1 MATQYAFGKIVTDG
15 LVLALDAADRNSY
28 PGSGTT
34 WRDLS
39 ANNYNGSLVN
49 GPTFN
54 SANGGSIV
62 FDGTDDFV
70 NNGNILDTDGT
81 SPFSVSVW
89 FITSST
95 ATGAKSL
102 VSKCIL
108 DSPFTGW
115 QLGLNT
121 TAAAPGDIGK
131 VGIAIVSNTTEVM
144 RKLTTATYNNGIWH
158 NAVFTYSGSKT
169 RAGMLLYI
177 NGSLAVVTESD
188 SSSIV
193 NTISNAS
200 NYNIGGR
207 NNQAG
212 QVFSAGNIA
221 NVTHYNR
228 VLSASEIL
236 QNYNAQKS
244 RFNL

>member
-1 MATQYAFGKIVTDG
+1 MAFANGGSIVTNG

-28 PGSGTT
+28 VSGSTT
-34 WRDLS
+34 WFDVS
-39 ANNYNGSLVN
+39 GNNNSGSLTN

-54 SANGGSIV
+54 SGNGGSIV
-62 FDGTDDFV
+62 FDGTNDYV

-89 FITSST
+89 FKTSST
-95 ATGAKSL
+95 SNGTKTL
-102 VSKCIL
+102 VSKNL
-108 DSPFTGW
+108 LSSPYTGW
-115 QLGLNT
+115 QLGFNT
-121 TAAAPGDIGK
+121 TTSAAGDIGK
-131 VGIAIVSNTTEVM
+131 VGIVIVSNTTEVM

-158 NAVFTYSGSKT
+158 NAVFIYSGSKT

-177 NGSLAVVTESD
+177 NGALGTVTESD
-188 SSSIV
+188 STSIV

-200 NYNIGGR
+200 NYIIGGR

-212 QVFSAGNIA
+212 QVFPAGNIA

-228 VLSASEIL
+228 ALSLTEIS

-244 RFNL
+244 RFGL

>member
-15 LVLALDAADRNSY
+15 LVLALDAADKNSY
-28 PGSGTT
+28 LGSGTT

-39 ANNYNGSLVN
+39 GNNNSGSLVN

-89 FITSST
+89 FRTSST
-95 ATGAKSL
+95 ANGAKSL
-102 VSKCIL
+102 VSKELL

-115 QLGLNT
+115 QLGFNTT
-121 TAAAPGDIGK
+121 TAAVGDIGK

-158 NAVFTYSGSKT
+158 NVVFTYSGSKT

-207 NNQAG
+207 NNQTG
-212 QVFSAGNIA
+212 QVFPGNIA
-221 NVTHYNR
+221 NVTHYNKI
-228 VLSASEIL
+228 LSASEIL

>member
-1 MATQYAFGKIVTDG
+1 MAFANGGSIVTNG

-28 PGSGTT
+28 VSGSTT
-34 WRDLS
+34 WFDLS
-39 ANNYNGSLVN
+39 GNGNNGTLTN
-49 GPTFN
+49 GPTFS

-62 FDGTDDFV
+62 FDGTNDFID
-70 NNGNILDTDGT
+70 NGNILDTDGT
-81 SPFSVSVW
+81 SAFSVSVW
-89 FITSST
+89 FKTSST
-95 ATGAKSL
+95 ASGAKTL
-102 VSKCIL
+102 VSKNL
-108 DSPFTGW
+108 LSSPFTGW
-115 QLGLNT
+115 QLGFNTT
-121 TAAAPGDIGK
+121 TAAAGDIGK
-131 VGIAIVSNTTEVM
+131 VGIVIVSNTTEVM

-158 NAVFTYSGSKT
+158 NAVFIYSGSKT

-177 NGSLAVVTESD
+177 NGALGTVTESD
-188 SSSIV
+188 STSIV

-207 NNQAG
+207 NNQAS
-212 QVFSAGNIA
+212 QVFPAGNIA

-244 RFNL
+244 RFGL